1 MNKPSPVDFLK
12 SKDVSEL
19 MRRQLLLT
27 TALIIMVSV
36 GNLIVS
42 LAGSLP
48 LEAPQSRS
56 IVGDL
61 PKIFVESA
69 LKNKIDT

>member
-19 MRRQLLLT
+19 MRGQLLLT
-27 TALIIMVSV
+27 TALIIMVGV
-36 GNLIVS
+36 GNLIIS

-48 LEAPQSRS
+48 LEASQSRS

-61 PKIFVESA
+61 PKILVESA